1 MKLEHGKK
9 ILSLEE
15 PQVMGIINVTP
26 DSFSD
31 GGQFN
36 QIEKALSHAR
46 SMLKHGAKV
55 IDIGGESTR
64 PGAKEVGVDEEIK
77 RVLPLVK
84 ELRRI
89 SSVWISVDTSK
100 PEVMQSAIEAG
111 ANMINDVRALQK
123 PGALSVI
130 ASAGVPVCIVPPVPP
145 KTRHLEPGHTL
156 KFIQSLKI
164 AAQKSIEECLQ
175 GGISRSKIVLDPG
188 FGFGK
193 TLKQNYELL
202 ANLATF
208 KGYGLPLLT
217 GLSRKGMLNKPLGR
231 KPEKCVTPSVVGAV
245 LCAERGANILRVHD
259 VVETIDSIKLFSMM
273 KQQKTFSLGKVDIND
288 A

>member
-15 PQVMGIINVTP
+15 PQVMGIINMTP

-46 SMLKHGAKV
+46 SMLKHGVKV

-64 PGAKEVGVDEEIK
+64 PGAEEVGVDEEIK

-84 ELRRI
+84 ELRKI

-130 ASAGVPVCIVPPVPP
+130 ASAGVPVCIVPP

-156 KFIQSLKI
+156 NFIQSLKI

-217 GLSRKGMLNKPLGR
+217 GLSRKGMLNKPLVR

-259 VVETIDSIKLFSMM
+259 VIETIDSIKLFSMM
-273 KQQKTFSLGKVDIND
+273 KQQKIFSLGKVDIND

>member
-1 MKLEHGKK
+1 MKLEHDKK

-36 QIEKALSHAR
+36 KIEKALSHAQAI
-46 SMLKHGAKV
+46 LKSGAKI

-64 PGAKEVGVDEEIK
+64 PGAEEVGVDEEIK
-77 RVLPLVK
+77 RVLPLIK

-123 PGALSVI
+123 PGALSVV
-130 ASAGVPVCIVPPVPP
+130 ASAGVPVCIVPP
-145 KTRHLEPGHTL
+145 KMWCLESGHTL
-156 KFIQSLKI
+156 DFIQRVKFS
-164 AAQKSIEECLQ
+164 AQKSIEECLQ

-202 ANLATF
+202 ANLAAF

-217 GLSRKGMLNKPLGR
+217 GLSRKGMLNKPLKR
-231 KPEKCVTPSVVGAV
+231 EPEKCVTPSVVGAV

-259 VVETIDSIKLFSMM
+259 VMETIDSMKVFSMM
-273 KQQKTFSLGKVDIND
+273 KQAEKDIF
-288 A
+288 ARKSGYK